1 MMVRFEVLS
10 REDMQELSKELS
22 KAGIMNKTK
31 DELSYSLE
39 HSILIE
45 GRFGELKEKF
55 EEFENEAL
63 WELIE
68 EVENSYNGLMSN
80 WEVGEKK
87 KAEDIFEEVDVG
99 RLIVITALIDG
110 GYIEDKDGE
119 FILKEKSELDGLDVE
134 LRVPLDDVVEIVD
147 RLEEELDA
155 KLLTEFNMERK
166 YYVEVLEVE
175 KDLVQ
180 EALEIAEEYATEDSM
195 VDAMFVG
202 IAKSSLAELI
212 LEMVKKNNRKKELIN
227 ALLEMEP
234 IVIEGKREK
243 VNIYFEEEALED
255 FLKELQTLGYIKVKG
270 NKIWW

>member
-1 MMVRFEVLS
+1 MRFEVLS
-10 REDMQELSKELS
+10 REDMHELSRELS

-39 HSILIE
+39 HTILLE
-45 GRFGELKEKF
+45 GRLGELKKKI
-55 EEFENEAL
+55 ENETL
-63 WELIE
+63 RKLIG
-68 EVENSYNGLMSN
+68 EVENSYKGLMRD

-87 KAEDIFEEVDVG
+87 RAEDIFEEGDIG

-110 GYIEDKDGE
+110 GYMEENDGE
-119 FILKEKSELDGLDVE
+119 FVLKEKPEPDKLNIELG
-134 LRVPLDDVVEIVD
+134 VPLDDVVEIVD

-155 KLLTEFNMERK
+155 KLLTEFNLERR

-180 EALEIAEEYATEDSM
+180 KALEIAEKYATEDSLA
-195 VDAMFVG
+195 DAMFVG
-202 IAKSSLAELI
+202 IAKSALAELI

-243 VNIYFEEEALED
+243 VSIYFEEEALED

>member
-1 MMVRFEVLS
+1 MVRFEVLS

-87 KAEDIFEEVDVG
+87 KAEDIFEEV
-99 RLIVITALIDG
+99 
-110 GYIEDKDGE
+110 E
-119 FILKEKSELDGLDVE
+119 
-134 LRVPLDDVVEIVD
+134 VD